1 MRLTTLL
8 ILLSCSQALAAF
20 FGPKP
25 ELKVCNGSTCSACNS
40 KKVIATARSVG
51 FKASTTPCLGG
62 CTRGTYVTGPGISK
76 TIVRVGE
83 EKQTLSYLKTKVAD

>member
-8 ILLSCSQALAAF
+8 ILLSSSQALAAF

-51 FKASTTPCLGG
+51 FKASHDTMLGRLHERNL
-62 CTRGTYVTGPGISK
+62 CHRPG
-76 TIVRVGE
+76 
-83 EKQTLSYLKTKVAD
+83 YLEDNCKGG